1 MDIIKE
7 SGTGFALPSQTLY
20 FARDHGLDADRTN
33 TAEAQVRT
41 WREEGRLP
49 FPDFS
54 PEQKNQLRGSSI
66 DPPTDSPRLTP
77 KPKPDTPA
85 NCATGS

>member
-7 SGTGFALPSQTLY
+7 SGTGFAIPSQTLY
-20 FARDHGLDADRTN
+20 FARDAGLDPNRIKA
-33 TAEAQVRT
+33 AEAQVRN

-54 PEQKNQLRGSSI
+54 PEQKNQIRGSLVY
-66 DPPTDSPRLTP
+66 PPKGSP
-77 KPKPDTPA
+77 
-85 NCATGS
+85 